1 MCGFAGVVAWAD
13 RFRATR
19 EMIGG
24 MSARVAHRG
33 PDGEGILLNHE
44 VGVSR
49 ERPQVGL
56 AHRRLAILDLDPR
69 ANQPFGDG
77 QGRWVVF
84 NGEIYNF
91 RALRAELSSLRPDY
105 NWRTTGDTEVLLVA
119 YLQWGGEC
127 VRHFEGMFAFALWD
141 EPQKSLLLARDRM
154 GQKPLY
160 VATVR
165 DPEGDGGNRVGAVAF
180 ASEVGALFALP
191 WVDRS
196 IDHAGLVEYLAWGHT
211 SFAQSIYR
219 GIDQVAPGAI
229 RVAVEGKISGDL
241 PYWSERESEGLE
253 REGEAPAEPSSSS
266 QPRLGGSLALPSDV
280 VSATR
285 EWVARAVRDQLVSDV
300 PVGCFLSGGMD
311 SSVVAAAMKAAMRA
325 GQRPL
330 TFSIGFDDP
339 RYDEREYAAQVA
351 AHLGT
356 EHRAFVVRPDAA
368 ADLPKIAEAFGEPFG
383 DSSAL
388 PTYYL
393 ARETRRHVK
402 VALSGDGGDELFGGY
417 DRYRA
422 MLLGRR
428 LRTALTPLPWAAL
441 APVLRQLPGGHPKSR
456 WDRARR
462 FATSLGLPAAQRYS
476 SYRRLFD
483 GPLLRRLLR
492 PEISPDLL
500 EFDRVVASFAP
511 GDPLRAAMAS
521 DRRLYL
527 PDDLLTKV
535 DRTSMQFALEVRS
548 PFMDHRLVSFAA
560 GLSREQLISGG
571 LKRMLREAFAAD
583 LPGWVFR
590 RRKMGF
596 AVPIGQWFRG
606 ELREMLHDHLN
617 ASDSFASS
625 HFAPWVLERLISEHQ
640 RQRIDHSQRLFSLL
654 MLELWWRSVKARQGA
669 ALPCDTGFQP
679 VVTIVQRKNDARL

>member
-1 MCGFAGVVAWAD
+1 MCGFAGVVTWSD
-13 RFRATR
+13 RFRVAR
-19 EMIGG
+19 EMIGR

-33 PDGEGILLNHE
+33 PDGEGMLLNHE
-44 VGVSR
+44 SEVSR

-91 RALRAELSSLRPDY
+91 RELRAELSSLRPDY
-105 NWRTTGDTEVLLVA
+105 AWRTTGDTEVLLAA
-119 YLQWGGEC
+119 YLQWGGDC

-141 EPQKSLLLARDRM
+141 EPERSLLLARDRM

-160 VATVR
+160 VATIR
-165 DPEGDGGNRVGAVAF
+165 DAGSDGGNRIGAIAF
-180 ASEVGALFALP
+180 GSEVGALFALP

-196 IDHAGLVEYLAWGHT
+196 IDDAGLVEYLAWGHT
-211 SFAQSIYR
+211 CSARSIYR
-219 GIDQVAPGAI
+219 GIDQVAPGSI
-229 RVAVEGKISGDL
+229 RVAVDGKMSADL
-241 PYWSERESEGLE
+241 PYWSERE
-253 REGEAPAEPSSSS
+253 GEAPAGPD
-266 QPRLGGSLALPSDV
+266 RARKTRIGGSPALPNGNPA
-280 VSATR
+280 SATR
-285 EWVARAVRDQLVSDV
+285 DLVTRAVRNQLVSDV

-311 SSVVAAAMKAAMRA
+311 SSVVAAAMNAAMPA

-368 ADLPKIAEAFGEPFG
+368 SDLPKIAEAFGEPFG

-393 ARETRRHVK
+393 ARETRHHVK

-441 APVLRQLPGGHPKSR
+441 APVLRHLPGGHPKSR
-456 WDRARR
+456 WGRARR
-462 FATSLGLPAAQRYS
+462 FATSLGLPAARRYS

-483 GPLLRRLLR
+483 APLLHRLFRREIPPALLN
-492 PEISPDLL
+492 
-500 EFDRVVASFAP
+500 FDRVVASFGP
-511 GDPLRAAMAS
+511 GDPFRSAMAS
-521 DRRLYL
+521 DRLLYL

-535 DRTSMQFALEVRS
+535 DRTSMRFALEVRS
-548 PFMDHRLVSFAA
+548 PFMDHQLVAFAA
-560 GLSREQLISGG
+560 GLSREQLIGG
-571 LKRMLREAFAAD
+571 GPKCMLREAFALD

-606 ELREMLHDHLN
+606 ELREMLHDHLF
-617 ASDSFASS
+617 AADSFASS
-625 HFAPWVLERLISEHQ
+625 HFAPWVLERLINEHQ
-640 RQRIDHSQRLFSLL
+640 RQRIDHSQRLYALL
-654 MLELWWRSVKARQGA
+654 MLELWWRAQKVS
-669 ALPCDTGFQP
+669 
-679 VVTIVQRKNDARL
+679 

>member
-1 MCGFAGVVAWAD
+1 MCGFAGVVTWSD
-13 RFRATR
+13 RFRVTR
-19 EMIGG
+19 ELIAG
-24 MSARVAHRG
+24 MSARIAHRG

-44 VGVSR
+44 SEVSR
-49 ERPQVGL
+49 GRPQVGL

-77 QGRWVVF
+77 QGRCVVF

-91 RALRAELSSLRPDY
+91 RALRAELSSLRPEY
-105 NWRTTGDTEVLLVA
+105 AWRTTGDTEVLLVA

-165 DPEGDGGNRVGAVAF
+165 DPSSDVLGAIAF
-180 ASEVGALFALP
+180 GSEVGALFALP

-196 IDHAGLVEYLAWGHT
+196 IDDAGLIEYLSWGHT

-229 RVAVEGKISGDL
+229 RVAVDGKISADL
-241 PYWSERESEGLE
+241 PYWSEREGERPG
-253 REGEAPAEPSSSS
+253 REGEAPAEPSFPGE
-266 QPRLGGSLALPSDV
+266 PRLGRSLALPGGA
-280 VSATR
+280 VSTTR
-285 EWVARAVRDQLVSDV
+285 ELVTRAVRDQLVSDV

-311 SSVVAAAMKAAMRA
+311 SSVVAAAMKAAMPA

-351 AHLGT
+351 DHLGT
-356 EHRAFVVRPDAA
+356 EHRSFVVRPDAA

-393 ARETRRHVK
+393 SRETRRHVK

-483 GPLLRRLLR
+483 APLLRRLLR
-492 PEISPDLL
+492 PEVSPALL
-500 EFDRVVASFAP
+500 NFDRVVASFGP
-511 GDPLRAAMAS
+511 GDPLSAAMAS
-521 DRRLYL
+521 DRLLYL

-548 PFMDHRLVSFAA
+548 PFMDHRLVAFAA
-560 GLSREQLISGG
+560 RLSREQLIGG
-571 LKRMLREAFAAD
+571 GPKRMLREAFAAD

-606 ELREMLHDHLN
+606 ELRQMLHDHLF
-617 ASDSFASS
+617 AADSFASS
-625 HFAPWVLERLISEHQ
+625 HFTPWVLERMISEHQ
-640 RQRIDHSQRLFSLL
+640 RQRIDHSQRLYALL
-654 MLELWWRSVKARQGA
+654 MLELWLRR
-669 ALPCDTGFQP
+669 
-679 VVTIVQRKNDARL
+679 ARLEGVSR